1 MTDTNNIAA
10 KKYLFSTRNLIPFFI
25 KKYDLVTASKESGI
39 DGNAISE
46 KIAEMAMFPY
56 ITENGIRHGK
66 LKESGINWYYC
77 DDASG
82 NNLNSTDSYR
92 ILKTSEFEDGTVVK
106 LKQIFGSDG
115 KGYLKKFSSS
125 VVINDLVANMEKE
138 KSYSAK
144 WWEYATDAFAKW
156 DPKDDPGSNFETATK
171 GIQDSYFLFDDQYC
185 LPEFQQLFDRFQICK
200 DIRDTNG
207 YKEYIQKNPEK
218 KTKDKNR
225 FLQYLGIPSSFIVAK
240 KYEKGQLSPIIHV
253 LLQKI
258 KFLGF
263 PVRQDRERDYNLCR
277 LAEYV
282 FFHVI
287 FKEDKNFL
295 LDLWKDKDTVRS
307 IPILSS
313 KGFYLRASH
322 SMFYLK
328 NSVQIEIPG
337 NQLNYL
343 FISKNYS
350 QDQKELIAY
359 DIAEVEKYSKYSF
372 MNVSEYLFYKWVWQ
386 FTRNEHL
393 VDNLLT
399 LFTKQSRIGIKDSEF
414 PLDVLRAACHEK
426 NGDYGEN
433 RLIATSRKDTVSN
446 IRFTL
451 DVTIES
457 LINYRNVLNAVYD
470 ASDYNI
476 SIHMPGSD
484 PVKEPWIAN
493 VKKQILDAAYR
504 TDPSCY
510 SMIDNNALW
519 KHVYIIDSKNSTVDS
534 YGQYVNVSY
543 IDSRNMF
550 VDNMILLVKDR
561 NPNSYAIAIA
571 NYIYDYLG
579 IKLENVTVNWKEEYT
594 NLADQVRR
602 FISRKERLIPDGE
615 LLFKESDM
623 ADVRTLDVELDK
635 WKLLETKRKKILN
648 NRIIE
653 SDYDYWNEFLNSK
666 YHGRCQLCGN
676 RTVSGKDTA
685 HTWTYRIVKKKDNRL
700 ANIEANLFCLCPS
713 CHGELS
719 FGFKGKDLTSILNAA
734 KEYYEQI
741 QECLEEKPD
750 DADTSD
756 SIVSE
761 FADYKETYEGF
772 HSPIV
777 CDVIV
782 NGCEHKMKFSWEH
795 FMNLAF
801 LLESNANNDV

>member
-10 KKYLFSTRNLIPFFI
+10 KKYLFSTRNLIPFLI

-92 ILKTSEFEDGTVVK
+92 ILNTSEFEDGTVVK

-156 DPKDDPGSNFETATK
+156 DPKDDPGSNFEGATK

-185 LPEFQQLFDRFQICK
+185 KSEFQQLFDRFNICK
-200 DIRDTNG
+200 DIRNTSG
-207 YKEYIQKNPEK
+207 YKEFIQKNPGK
-218 KTKDKNR
+218 KKNDKNR

-240 KYEKGQLSPIIHV
+240 KYEKGHLSPIIHV

-258 KFLGF
+258 KFLAF
-263 PVRQDRERDYNLCR
+263 PVRQDREKDYNLCR

-282 FFHVI
+282 FFRVI
-287 FKEDKNFL
+287 FKEDKKFL
-295 LDLWKDKDTVRS
+295 LDLWQDKDTVRS

-313 KGFYLRASH
+313 KGFFLRASH

-328 NSVQIEIPG
+328 NPAQTEIPD
-337 NQLNYL
+337 NKLNYL
-343 FISKNYS
+343 FIDGSYG
-350 QDQKELIAY
+350 QEQKELIAF
-359 DIAEVEKYSKYSF
+359 DIAEAERYSKYSF
-372 MNVSEYLFYKWVWQ
+372 MDVPEYLFYKWVWQ
-386 FTRNEHL
+386 FTQNEKL
-393 VDNLLT
+393 IDNLLI
-399 LFTKQSRIGIKDSEF
+399 LFTKTSRIGVKDSEF
-414 PLDVLRAACHEK
+414 PLKVLRAACHEK
-426 NGDYGEN
+426 DGEYGEK
-433 RLIATSRKDTVSN
+433 RLFASSRKPAVSN

-451 DVTIES
+451 DVTVES
-457 LINYRNVLNAVYD
+457 LIQYKTILNAVND
-470 ASDYNI
+470 AKEYNI
-476 SIHMPGSD
+476 NIHCPEGD
-484 PVKEPWIAN
+484 PVKEPWIEN
-493 VKKQILDAAYR
+493 IKKQILDAAYR

-510 SMIDNNALW
+510 SMIDKNALW
-519 KHVYIIDSKNSTVDS
+519 EHVYIMDRKNASVDS

-543 IDSRNMF
+543 IDSRNQF

-561 NPNSYAIAIA
+561 NPNSYAIAVA

-648 NRIIE
+648 NRITD

-719 FGFKGKDLTSILNAA
+719 YGFKGKDLTSILTVA